1 MEEEKKTKTKIS
13 PWEIFWIALS
23 GTIAV
28 GGLFM
33 IILGIVGDY
42 LPVLADKNWILTGE
56 SSFKGA
62 MHMNYRWFG
71 SILLIG
77 AAFISLIYLNYFAK
91 KSDIDE
97 ERALRRQQ
105 RLSIISASEEATKA
119 QEQEAK
125 AAEAAAT
132 EVSSTPKAA
141 DYQTDKVAK

>member
-1 MEEEKKTKTKIS
+1 MEEEKKTKTKMS

-42 LPVLADKNWILTGE
+42 LPVLADKNWILSGE
-56 SSFKGA
+56 SGFKSA

-77 AAFISLIYLNYFAK
+77 AAFISLLYLNFFAK

-119 QEQEAK
+119 QQEAK
-125 AAEAAAT
+125 AAEAAAI

-141 DYQTDKVAK
+141 DYQTEKIAK

>member
-1 MEEEKKTKTKIS
+1 MEEEKKTKTKMS
-13 PWEIFWIALS
+13 PWEIFWIALT
-23 GTIAV
+23 GVIAV

-33 IILGIVGDY
+33 IVLGIVGDY
-42 LPVLADKNWILTGE
+42 LPVLADKNWILEGE
-56 SSFKGA
+56 SGFKSK

-77 AAFISLIYLNYFAK
+77 SALISLIYLNYFAK

-105 RLSIISASEEATKA
+105 RLSVISASEEATKA
-119 QEQEAK
+119 QEAAKEAEAK
-125 AAEAAAT
+125 AT

>member
-1 MEEEKKTKTKIS
+1 MEEEKKTKTKMS

-23 GTIAV
+23 GAIAL

-56 SSFKGA
+56 SGFKGA

-97 ERALRRQQ
+97 ERVLRRQQ

-119 QEQEAK
+119 QAAKEAVAK
-125 AAEAAAT
+125 EAAT

-141 DYQTDKVAK
+141 DYQTEKIDK